1 MRFSFPALAF
11 VLCGAGLFSSAP
23 GPASAAVPV
32 VSGVDLRG
40 MEIGR
45 VTRLTFTGSDLLPN
59 PRLLTTAKLKR
70 QTLLP
75 GGKPERIVL
84 EIELEE
90 GSQPGL
96 ENGWLVTDGG
106 VSSRSLFA
114 TDALPQKVFSEK
126 IEALPVALHGSVAG
140 SQVREVRFFAK
151 AGQELLCEV
160 EAQRLESKLRPALK
174 LYGPQGNL
182 LKLALPQTAL
192 RGDTRLEVTIA
203 SDGEYLLQLHDLQ
216 FAAPTPGHF
225 RLKIGSWFYA
235 DLVFP
240 STIQRGM
247 TAEVQLLGRAGKV
260 TSLWLPSIHEGRAV
274 PAPWPD
280 AKEASGPAVPVWV
293 NELPQTQEER
303 NGSKAQ
309 VLEQLP
315 ASVNGWISKPGEV
328 DLYEIPVEPDT
339 EVEFLVVADA
349 LGSPID
355 AELELRDLKGA
366 RLALN
371 DDTPEGPDPRL
382 SYKVPKG
389 TAKIIAAVRDVNGNG
404 GPLCIYRFQAVRKPA
419 QKPAAF
425 SLRLLEDS
433 HTVLKGRKS
442 VLKVEALR
450 DGYDGPIELVMES
463 LPGGLQVSGQTIPAS
478 ATGVLLTLSTDGAV
492 PPTLLGMKG
501 RAEELEGAVRYDSGL
516 LGKFQP
522 WLEGALAVTGAPAPD
537 FEFSAGWGKQ
547 IESRRLA
554 LTGKMLLPLECRRQ
568 AGHDGPVRLTLLTSQ
583 ARVVVNGV
591 VDPNKMLREEKA
603 VLIEEDKKAQQAFDA
618 ATAAAKALLAAREAL
633 AAAEKKGEVPEA
645 VARNVET
652 AQKALAAA
660 EVAST
665 DAAQKAKNN
674 VEFGILVPA
683 ELADVAHQIA
693 FKAELLKRD
702 RKTVEAV
709 VYTTVYSVPVVNP
722 LLVRV
727 EEPQAA
733 KLDAKTGGELQI
745 SGSVER
751 LEGAKGDVVVSIT
764 GLPAGIVAPAAAT
777 VKAQETSFK
786 FTLKLPAGFKAGD
799 FPGVKISGTGKPY
812 GTTQLKS
819 RDAVVSLKVL
829 APDPAPE
836 VKPAG

>member
-1 MRFSFPALAF
+1 MRLSLPALAR
-11 VLCGAGLFSSAP
+11 VLCGAGLFFVAP
-23 GPASAAVPV
+23 DPASAAVPV

-40 MEIGR
+40 LEIGHA
-45 VTRLTFTGSDLLPN
+45 TRLTLTGSDLLPN
-59 PRLLTTAKLKR
+59 PRLLTTAKIKR

-90 GSQPGL
+90 ASQPGL
-96 ENGWLVTDGG
+96 ENWWLLTDGG
-106 VSSRSLFA
+106 VSSRSLLA
-114 TDALPQKVFSEK
+114 TDALPQKVFADK
-126 IEALPVALHGSVAG
+126 VDALPVALHGSVSG
-140 SQVREVRFFAK
+140 SQVREVRFSAK

-192 RGDTRLEVTIA
+192 RGDTRIEVTIP

-216 FAAPTPGHF
+216 FAAAAPGHF
-225 RLKIGSWFYA
+225 RLKMGTWFYA

-240 STIQRGM
+240 STIQRGK
-247 TAEVQLLGRAGKV
+247 TAEVRLLGRAGKV
-260 TSLWLPSIHEGRAV
+260 TSLWLPSSQEGRAV

-280 AKEASGPAVPVWV
+280 SKEASGPAVPVWLH
-293 NELPQTQEER
+293 ELPQTLEER
-303 NGSKAQ
+303 SGSNAQ
-309 VLEQLP
+309 ALEQLP

-339 EVEFLVVADA
+339 EVDFLVVADA

-366 RLALN
+366 RLAVS

-382 SYKVPKG
+382 TYKVPKD
-389 TAKIIAAVRDVNGNG
+389 TTKIVAAVRDVNGNG

-419 QKPAAF
+419 QKPAVF
-425 SLRLLEDS
+425 SLKLLEDN

-450 DGYDGPIELVMES
+450 DGYDGPIDLVMDA

-478 ATGVLLTLSTDGAV
+478 ATGALLTISTDGTV
-492 PPTLLGMKG
+492 PPTLLGLKG
-501 RAEELEGAVRYDSGL
+501 RAKELEGAVRYDSGV

-522 WLEGALAVTGAPAPD
+522 WLEGALAVTTAPAPE
-537 FEFSAGWGKQ
+537 FEFSAGWGKG
-547 IESRRLA
+547 IEARRIA
-554 LTGKMLLPLECRRQ
+554 LTGKLSLPVECRRQ

-583 ARVVVNGV
+583 GRVLANGA

-603 VLIEEDKKAQQAFDA
+603 LLIEEDKKAQQAFDA
-618 ATAAAKALLAAREAL
+618 VTAAAKALSAAREAL

-645 VARNVET
+645 VVKSVATAET
-652 AQKALAAA
+652 ALAAA
-660 EVAST
+660 EKASVE
-665 DAAQKAKNN
+665 AAQKAKSD
-674 VEFGILVPA
+674 VEFGVLVPA
-683 ELADVAHQIA
+683 ELADVPHQIA

-709 VYTTVYSVPVVNP
+709 VYTPVYSIPVVNP
-722 LLVRV
+722 LLVKV
-727 EEPQAA
+727 EEPSAA
-733 KLDAKTGGELQI
+733 KLDPKTGGELHL

-751 LEGAKGDVVVSIT
+751 LEGAKGEVVVSVT
-764 GLPAGIVAPAAAT
+764 GLPAGIAVPAAVT
-777 VKAQETSFK
+777 VKAQETGFK
-786 FTLKLPAGFKAGD
+786 FTLKLPAGFKPGD

>member
-1 MRFSFPALAF
+1 MRLLLPSLAF
-11 VLCGAGLFSSAP
+11 VLCGAGFFFAAP
-23 GPASAAVPV
+23 DPAAAAAPV

-40 MEIGR
+40 LEIGR
-45 VTRLTFTGSDLLPN
+45 VTRLTLTGSDLLPN

-90 GSQPGL
+90 DSQPGL
-96 ENGWLVTDGG
+96 ENWWLVTDGG
-106 VSSRSLFA
+106 LSSRSLLA
-114 TDALPQKVFSEK
+114 TDSLPQKVFSEK
-126 IEALPVALHGSVAG
+126 IDALPVALHGSVAG
-140 SQVREVRFFAK
+140 SQVREVRFFGK
-151 AGQELLCEV
+151 AGQDLLCEV
-160 EAQRLESKLRPALK
+160 EAQRLESKLRPTLK

-192 RGDTRLEVTIA
+192 RGDTRIEVTIP

-216 FAAPTPGHF
+216 FAAAAPGHF
-225 RLKIGSWFYA
+225 RLKMGTWFYA

-247 TAEVQLLGRAGKV
+247 TAEVQLLGRAGKA

-280 AKEASGPAVPVWV
+280 SKKASGPAVPVWL
-293 NELPQTQEER
+293 NELPQTLEER
-303 NGSKAQ
+303 SGSKAQ

-315 ASVNGWISKPGEV
+315 VSVNGWISKPGEV

-339 EVEFLVVADA
+339 EVEFLLVADA

-366 RLALN
+366 RLAVN

-389 TAKIIAAVRDVNGNG
+389 TTKITAAVRDVNDNG
-404 GPLCIYRFQAVRKPA
+404 GEFCIYRFQAVRKPA

-425 SLRLLEDS
+425 SLKLLEDS

-442 VLKVEALR
+442 VLKVESLR

-478 ATGVLLTLSTDGAV
+478 ATGALLTLSTDGAV
-492 PPTLLGMKG
+492 PPTLLGLKG
-501 RAEELEGAVRYDSGL
+501 RAKELEGAVRHDSGV

-522 WLEGALAVTGAPAPD
+522 WLEGVLAVTAAPAPE
-537 FEFSAGWGKQ
+537 FEFSAGWGKG
-547 IESRRLA
+547 IEARRIA
-554 LTGKMLLPLECRRQ
+554 LTGKVSLPVECRRQ

-583 ARVVVNGV
+583 ARVLTNGV

-603 VLIEEDKKAQQAFDA
+603 VLIEEDKKTQQAFDA
-618 ATAAAKALLAAREAL
+618 ATAAAKKLSAAREAL
-633 AAAEKKGEVPEA
+633 AAAEKEGEVPEA
-645 VARNVET
+645 VAKSLET
-652 AQKALAAA
+652 AQTALADA
-660 EVAST
+660 ETASA

-674 VEFGILVPA
+674 IDFGILVPA
-683 ELADVAHQIA
+683 ELADVAHQVA

-709 VYTTVYSVPVVNP
+709 VYTSVYSIPVVNP

-727 EEPQAA
+727 EEPTAA
-733 KLDAKTGGELQI
+733 KLDAKTGGEIQI

-751 LEGAKGDVVVSIT
+751 LEGAKGEVVVSIT
-764 GLPAGIVAPAAAT
+764 GLPAGIVGPAAAT

-786 FTLKLPAGFKAGD
+786 FTLKLPSGFKPGD